1 MLRILVVEDDQKLNR
16 VVCNH
21 LNSHGYEATGCR
33 NAQDAYDQM
42 YHRPYALIVSDI
54 MMPGIDGF
62 EFAAA
67 VRRID
72 REISILF
79 MTAREDYGSKEKD
92 CQAGIDDYMV
102 KPIDLNELVLR
113 IGALLRRANIASENK
128 LTVGNFVMN
137 ADDKT
142 AVCNGEEIALTA
154 REFNTLFKLLSY
166 PKRIFTRAQLME
178 EFWDVDTEAT
188 LRSVDVYIAK
198 LRNKL
203 SGCEDFQLVTVR
215 GVGYKAVF

>member
-1 MLRILVVEDDQKLNR
+1 MLRILVVEDDQKLSR

-21 LNSHGYEATGCR
+21 LNSHGYETTGCL
-33 NAQDAYDQM
+33 NAQDAYDRM

-54 MMPGIDGF
+54 MMPNIDGF
-62 EFAAA
+62 AFAAA
-67 VRRID
+67 VRRIN
-72 REISILF
+72 REIPILF
-79 MTAREDYGSKEKD
+79 MTAKDDYGSKEKGY
-92 CQAGIDDYMV
+92 QAGVDDYMV

-128 LTVGNFVMN
+128 LTVGSFVMN

-198 LRNKL
+198 LRDKL
-203 SGCEDFQLVTVR
+203 SACQDFQLVTVR
-215 GVGYKAVF
+215 GVGYKALF